1 MHCGS
6 VRGQCEERMNI
17 LVVGMGTVMERLMR
31 QNTVRVETGRHPG
44 IIRFEY
50 RFLSALLFPDFRRFS

>member
-1 MHCGS
+1 
-6 VRGQCEERMNI
+6 MNI